1 MSVHVGR
8 TDLTVEDFW
17 ALPEE
22 DGVRLE
28 LARGQVVREP
38 APGLP
43 HAWVARHALDLLRR
57 AGEERGLGFVFF
69 DLGCRVAT
77 NPDTVRVPDLAFVAA
92 GRFERDGIPRGFL
105 DGAPDLAIEILSP
118 SNTASEMQRKA
129 LEYLDAGARLVWI
142 VDPDTAT
149 VILYRSRAEVRIL
162 GEDEPLDAGEVI
174 PGLESPVSAL
184 FRRPPG

>member
-1 MSVHVGR
+1 MSVNVGH
-8 TDLTVEDFW
+8 TGLTVEDFW

-28 LARGQVVREP
+28 LARGRVVREP
-38 APGLP
+38 APGLR
-43 HAWVARHALDLLRR
+43 HGSVAARVVALLHRE
-57 AGEERGLGFVFF
+57 GVERGLGAVLF
-69 DLGCRVAT
+69 DVGFRLIGV
-77 NPDTVRVPDLAFVAA
+77 PGTVRVPDVAFLRV
-92 GRFERDGIPRGFL
+92 GRIPAEGLPIGFG

-142 VDPDTAT
+142 VDPDAAT
-149 VILYRSRAEVRIL
+149 VTVYRSRAEVRIL
-162 GEDEPLDAGEVI
+162 GGDEPLDAGEVI

-184 FRRPPG
+184 FR